1 MSQKKQKSRVRKPAA
16 EAAPTLPASPAPAV
30 EPAGRVEVAN
40 LISEFSQNVHSSLA
54 FETVA
59 ARALEGICDYAAAP
73 AAMLYILEEGT
84 LRLRGQWGL
93 ADAMT
98 RVVRTL
104 PLERSLEGACADKG
118 EIITGRAIAI
128 EPQLYPATREML
140 LKTGFAGNII
150 ALPLRLQ
157 ESILGV
163 ISLVYQQAHA
173 LPAGAQQTL
182 TALATIA
189 AVALGN
195 ARHVAGLEQE
205 ARRKGQKQDSQLDMT
220 KQVAEDRQRLID
232 LLEATSD
239 LVATVDWDGNFV
251 FGNAQSYKLLEVPED
266 EELQGQPLSRFL
278 TQEANVLLQAA
289 LATALEEGIWQG
301 EMNYPSPRYS
311 RSIALLM
318 APRSIFRP
326 SPATLPAPAKHS
338 SGVAGKYR

>member
-1 MSQKKQKSRVRKPAA
+1 
-16 EAAPTLPASPAPAV
+16 
-30 EPAGRVEVAN
+30 
-40 LISEFSQNVHSSLA
+40 LISEFSQTVHSSLA

-118 EIITGRAIAI
+118 EIITGRASAI

-173 LPAGAQQTL
+173 LPAGAQQAL

-195 ARHVAGLEQE
+195 ARHVAG
-205 ARRKGQKQDSQLDMT
+205 
-220 KQVAEDRQRLID
+220 
-232 LLEATSD
+232 
-239 LVATVDWDGNFV
+239 
-251 FGNAQSYKLLEVPED
+251 
-266 EELQGQPLSRFL
+266 
-278 TQEANVLLQAA
+278 
-289 LATALEEGIWQG
+289 
-301 EMNYPSPRYS
+301 
-311 RSIALLM
+311 
-318 APRSIFRP
+318 
-326 SPATLPAPAKHS
+326 
-338 SGVAGKYR
+338 